1 VRVTTEVV
9 IRRAVDLPAAHD
21 LLVRLAAQI
30 VAPASATPNGYRL
43 LARHPDGAVFEYVS
57 RQREPR

>member
-1 VRVTTEVV
+1 VRVITGVV
-9 IRRAVDLPAAHD
+9 IRRPADDL
-21 LLVRLAAQI
+21 
-30 VAPASATPNGYRL
+30 ASATPNRYRL